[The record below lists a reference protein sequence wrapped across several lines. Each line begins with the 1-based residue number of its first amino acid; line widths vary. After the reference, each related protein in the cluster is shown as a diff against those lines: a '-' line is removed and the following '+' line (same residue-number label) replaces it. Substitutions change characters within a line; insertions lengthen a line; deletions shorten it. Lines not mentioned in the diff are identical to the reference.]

1 MKKIRERKKN
11 ENKEENFVLALI
23 IYHVIIPVLMQHKK

>member
-1 MKKIRERKKN
+1 MKKIRERKRN

-23 IYHVIIPVLMQHKK
+23 IYQTCNYPGINTA